1 MIVIA
6 AVVLT
11 LATFASGIDVYHEQ
25 GPSNRFE
32 QDDTSDSESACGP
45 CPDNSNFFHVFV
57 LRGRQ
62 TFSSYMFVDLLS
74 NCCNVVVKSASDVY
88 PLDIRGKELN
98 MQLHIIYIKI
108 YVMTDCFIRY
118 F

>member
-32 QDDTSDSESACGP
+32 QDDTSDSESACGS

-98 MQLHIIYIKI
+98 MQLHIIYA
-108 YVMTDCFIRY
+108 
-118 F
+118 